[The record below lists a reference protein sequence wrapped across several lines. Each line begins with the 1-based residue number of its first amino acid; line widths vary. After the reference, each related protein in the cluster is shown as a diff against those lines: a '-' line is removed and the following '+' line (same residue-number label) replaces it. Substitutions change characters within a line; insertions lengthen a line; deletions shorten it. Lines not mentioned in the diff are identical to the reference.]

1 MQYGGPS
8 GQKIEE
14 AVAGDPRAEEYILR
28 YKAGT
33 STGLT
38 LAWAGIL
45 TSLGGAVVVLADI
58 GENPNQQSLSTA
70 STAGFALAG
79 VGLVVELIGVLV
91 NVNAKAHLFDA
102 VNAFNDGLDAGRTSA
117 GE

>member
-1 MQYGGPS
+1 M
-8 GQKIEE
+8 
-14 AVAGDPRAEEYILR
+14 AGDPRAEEYVLR

-33 STGLT
+33 STGVT

-45 TSLGGAVVVLADI
+45 AGLGGAVVVLADT

-70 STAGFALAG
+70 SAAGFAIAG
-79 VGLVVELIGVLV
+79 IGLVVELIGALV
-91 NVNAKAHLFDA
+91 TVNAKANLFDA
-102 VNAFNDGLDAGRTSA
+102 VNAFNDGLDAGRTKA